1 MAWFKK
7 RINTQAEGALGES
20 KALHFLQQQGLRLI
34 AQNWRCKG
42 GEIDLVMHDGLT
54 TVFIEVRQ
62 RKNAAFG
69 GALAS
74 LSAKKQ
80 QSMRHAAAMYLVSH
94 EITGACRI
102 DALLFEGD
110 EAPVWLK
117 NILD

>member
-1 MAWFKK
+1 MAWFKQ

-20 KALHFLQQQGLRLI
+20 KALHFLQQQGLSLV

-42 GEIDLVMHDGLT
+42 GEIDLVMNDGYT

-62 RKNAAFG
+62 RKSAAFG

-74 LSAKKQ
+74 LSPKKQ
-80 QSMRHAAAMYLVSH
+80 QSMRHAAAMYLAAH
-94 EITGACRI
+94 EVKGACRI
-102 DALLFEGD
+102 DALLFEGNA
-110 EAPVWLK
+110 APLWLK